1 MAAAFASSSSSS
13 SLPTGPV
20 DLTVLQSASR
30 VLHEQFATDVQII
43 PDLSDTLNTQAGP
56 ALYSTF
62 DDDFRVPFQKRKL
75 VGIPDALFQH
85 YSNTNVNTRMG
96 LMPEIER
103 TWISVENKLLLW
115 DYVEGNEIS
124 SFEDQPYVIS
134 NVALVKPKKGLF
146 IDEISYLLVICTP
159 MTVVLIGVALSP
171 GVKRK
176 TLQLYATDLIVNTDT
191 QMSSV
196 IGTPDGRIFMAGSHD
211 GSLYEL
217 HYQATESWFGKRV
230 QLINH
235 SVGGMQSLIPRFVSS
250 NVEDRIV
257 SLVSDDA
264 RRCFYTLTE
273 KNAIAVYKPT
283 SDKSVEH
290 VQTLSGLYKSIQD
303 KVPGA
308 PSVTPQNFRIISI
321 HPVDVSESR
330 SGIQLVAVTSTG
342 VRLYFA
348 PAIAYSSSFGGYS
361 STSSGVRP
369 LQLFHVRTPPT
380 TISHPDEQEP
390 TFRQPVAAYGTVP
403 TPTRQQGRTFT
414 FTGLD
419 VSCYIDGL
427 TVAAQETD
435 VDGKDFLLCMSPDL
449 TRIGNLD
456 QIVTNTQSAQRYG
469 AVGAPSG
476 SNRAPLIEY
485 AALLAIPGRTWAMA
499 PVPRNLPNWE
509 TGLPAPVVTNEL
521 ASQFVESPPEIM
533 ILTNVGLTFLMKR
546 RALDYLKAVIEEVQS
561 EGNVQPLI
569 EFRDSFGRNQTC
581 TMLLG
586 LASGNS
592 FLDTTESAS
601 LAVSPPDIAAVAKQA
616 FYDFGERPIWSERM
630 VYGNE
635 AQGKALYSGRREGFA
650 LYFARL
656 VRRIWKSKLTR
667 TSASGVHEP
676 TVSEAVLVTVQKNLY
691 SLKDLL
697 DRNPHLFHSS
707 PGDTAVRASAAE
719 QQAWKAEQS
728 SVVELMSLLT
738 RTIEALS
745 FILLLTDYR
754 IGDLIT
760 RCEADVQNMF
770 KALTF
775 EDLITTQNGMT
786 VSRAL
791 VNVVIDQQIGQQL
804 SVDTI
809 SEVLQQRCGS
819 FCSSD
824 DVMLYKA
831 KENIRKAVE
840 TKNPVE
846 KDNWLSESLRLYIKG
861 VRILD
866 LQKLRE
872 ICGDFQ
878 QLTYAKGAVDLP
890 LVCANVFDAENI
902 GLEYWAA
909 GMPANDVR
917 KEFYERRLHCY
928 ELVLDSLNVFE
939 GSSQTAN
946 SLSRDDQDTVRS
958 HAYEYAF
965 ASQDE
970 MFHSTLYD
978 WLIDRGLADDLL
990 EIRPTFLESHLR
1002 REPATVKKYQ
1012 LLWQYYVKDGQPLR
1026 AAEVLSALAE
1036 STDFD
1041 LHLTDRLECLTL
1053 AAGNAKSHPVSS
1065 GGRHETAIAFL
1076 TGLEERLDVAQVQ
1089 LDLYNHLYPHIG
1101 DAEEVGQRI
1110 KQLDQR
1116 LFTISEL
1123 YQDYAIPFDLA
1134 DFKLLCIHVSEH
1146 RDESIVRPIWTQ
1158 IFDEIIQGVKD
1169 ESTQA
1174 DRVMAKVVQLG
1185 RRFFPSEAAFPLRL
1199 MADCLVRFSLERK
1212 GVLPYG
1218 WAPRVLVQCGVPF
1231 VEIWE
1236 ILNGMYESHIP
1247 PFNSQA
1253 NVQAISSDIAVLL
1266 VDWLEE
1272 ARRPNSTIGRE
1283 EVPVGRVDAA
1293 VDQYLKELN
1302 VDRKDTRS
1310 TYENAKRLLRRNW

>member
-43 PDLSDTLNTQAGP
+43 PDLSETLSAQAGP
-56 ALYSTF
+56 AVYSTF
-62 DDDFRVPFQKRKL
+62 DDDFRLPFQKRKL

-85 YSNTNVNTRMG
+85 YSSN
-96 LMPEIER
+96 
-103 TWISVENKLLLW
+103 LLLW

-134 NVALVKPKKGLF
+134 HVALVKPKKGLF

-171 GVKRK
+171 GAKRK
-176 TLQLYATDLIVNTDT
+176 TLQLYATDLTVNTDT

-196 IGTPDGRIFMAGSHD
+196 IGIPDGRIFMAGSHD

-273 KNAIAVYKPT
+273 RNAIAVYKPT

-303 KVPGA
+303 KVPG

-330 SGIQLVAVTSTG
+330 SGIKLVAITSTG

-348 PAIAYSSSFGGYS
+348 PAIAYSSSYGGYS
-361 STSSGVRP
+361 SSSGVRP
-369 LQLFHVRTPPT
+369 LQLFQVRTPPT

-390 TFRQPVAAYGTVP
+390 NFRQPMAAYGTAP
-403 TPTRQQGRTFT
+403 IPARQQGRTFT

-419 VSCYIDGL
+419 
-427 TVAAQETD
+427 ETD

-456 QIVTNTQSAQRYG
+456 QIITNTQSAQRFSG
-469 AVGAPSG
+469 AGAPSG
-476 SNRAPLIEY
+476 SNRVPLIEY

-581 TMLLG
+581 AMLLG

-630 VYGNE
+630 AYGNE
-635 AQGKALYSGRREGFA
+635 AQGKTLYSGRREGFA

-656 VRRIWKSKLTR
+656 VRRIWKSKLTH
-667 TSASGVHEP
+667 TSASGSHEP
-676 TVSEAVLVTVQKNLY
+676 TVPETVLVTVQKNLY

-697 DRNPHLFHSS
+697 DKNPHLFHSS
-707 PGDTAVRASAAE
+707 PGDTAVRPPAAE

-728 SVVELMSLLT
+728 SVVELLSLLT

-760 RCEADVQNMF
+760 KCEADVQNMF

-775 EDLITTQNGMT
+775 EDLITTRNGMT

-840 TKNPVE
+840 TKNPAE

-866 LQKLRE
+866 LHKLRE

-909 GMPANDVR
+909 GMPANDMR

-1076 TGLEERLDVAQVQ
+1076 TDLEERLDVAQVQ
-1089 LDLYNHLYPHIG
+1089 LDLYNYLYPHIT
-1101 DAEEVGQRI
+1101 DAEEVGNRI

-1146 RDESIVRPIWTQ
+1146 RDEGIVRPIWTQ
-1158 IFDEIIQGVKD
+1158 IFDEIIQEAED
-1169 ESTQA
+1169 ENTQA
-1174 DRVMAKVVQLG
+1174 DRIMAKVVKLG
-1185 RRFFPSEAAFPLRL
+1185 RRFFPSESAFPLRL
-1199 MADCLVRFSLERK
+1199 MADLLVRFSLERK

-1272 ARRPNSTIGRE
+1272 ARRPNSSIGRG
-1283 EVPVGRVDAA
+1283 EVPVGRIDAA

-1302 VDRKDTRS
+1302 VDRKDTKS

>member
-20 DLTVLQSASR
+20 DITVLQSATR
-30 VLHEQFATDVQII
+30 VLHEQFATDIQII
-43 PDLSDTLNTQAGP
+43 PDLGETLNTQP
-56 ALYSTF
+56 PSYSIF

-115 DYVEGNEIS
+115 DYIEGNEIS

-159 MTVVLIGVALSP
+159 MTVVLIGVALFL
-171 GVKRK
+171 GAKRK
-176 TLQLYATDLIVNTDT
+176 TLQLYATDLTVNTDT

-196 IGTPDGRIFMAGSHD
+196 IGTSDGRIFMAGSHD

-217 HYQATESWFGKRV
+217 HYQAIESWFGKRV

-257 SLVSDDA
+257 SLVSDDV

-273 KNAIAVYKPT
+273 RNAIAVYKPT
-283 SDKSVEH
+283 SDKSLEH
-290 VQTLSGLYKSIQD
+290 VQTLSGLYKSVQD
-303 KVPGA
+303 KALGSPA
-308 PSVTPQNFRIISI
+308 VTPQNFRIIAI
-321 HPVDVSESR
+321 HPVDFSESR
-330 SGIQLVAVTSTG
+330 SGIQLVAITSTG
-342 VRLYFA
+342 VRLYFG
-348 PAIAYSSSFGGYS
+348 PAIGYAHSYGGYS
-361 STSSGVRP
+361 STSGGVRP
-369 LQLFHVRTPPT
+369 LQLLHVRLPPT
-380 TISHPDEQEP
+380 DLSHPDEQEP
-390 TFRQPVAAYGTVP
+390 TSRQPVATYNTAP
-403 TPTRQQGRTFT
+403 TLTQQQVRMFT
-414 FTGLD
+414 FTALD
-419 VSCYIDGL
+419 VSCYVDGL

-456 QIVTNTQSAQRYG
+456 QTIMNAQSSQRAG
-469 AVGAPSG
+469 ASSG
-476 SNRAPLIEY
+476 SNRASLSEY

-499 PVPRNLPNWE
+499 PVPQSSPNWE

-521 ASQFVESPPEIM
+521 ASQFVENPREIM
-533 ILTNVGLTFLMKR
+533 VLTNVGLTFLMKR
-546 RALDYLKAVIEEVQS
+546 RALDYLRAVIEEVQS
-561 EGNVQPLI
+561 EGNVQPLV
-569 EFRDSFGRNQTC
+569 EFRNSFGRNQTC
-581 TMLLG
+581 AMLLG
-586 LASGNS
+586 LASDNS
-592 FLDTTESAS
+592 FLDTTESTS
-601 LAVSPPDIAAVAKQA
+601 NVVIPPDIAAVAKQA
-616 FYDFGERPIWSERM
+616 FYDFGERPIWSERT
-630 VYGNE
+630 VYSNE
-635 AQGKALYSGRREGFA
+635 AQGKVLYSGRRDGFA

-667 TSASGVHEP
+667 TSAAGIHEP
-676 TVSEAVLVTVQKNLY
+676 TVPEAVLVTVQRNLY

-697 DRNPHLFHSS
+697 DKNPHLFHSS
-707 PGDTAVRASAAE
+707 PGDSAVRAPAAE

-745 FILLLTDYR
+745 FILLLTDHR

-760 RCEADVQNMF
+760 RCAADVQSMF
-770 KALTF
+770 KSLTF
-775 EDLITTQNGMT
+775 EDLIITHNGMT

-840 TKNPVE
+840 TKNPTDR
-846 KDNWLSESLRLYIKG
+846 DNWLSESLRLYIKG
-861 VRILD
+861 ARILD

-939 GSSQTAN
+939 GSSQAAN
-946 SLSRDDQDTVRS
+946 SFSRDDQDTVRS

-965 ASQDE
+965 TSRDE

-1036 STDFD
+1036 STEFD

-1076 TGLEERLDVAQVQ
+1076 TDLEERLDVAQVQ
-1089 LDLYNHLYPHIG
+1089 LDIYNYLLPHIE
-1101 DAEEVGQRI
+1101 DAEEVGERI

-1134 DFKLLCIHVSEH
+1134 DLKLLCIHVSEH
-1146 RDESIVRPIWTQ
+1146 RDESTVRPIWMQ
-1158 IFDEIIQGVKD
+1158 IFDEIIQEVAD
-1169 ESTQA
+1169 ENTQA
-1174 DRVMAKVVQLG
+1174 DRVMAKVVKLG
-1185 RRFFPSEAAFPLRL
+1185 RRFFPSESAFPLRL
-1199 MADCLVRFSLERK
+1199 MTDLLVRFSLERK

-1231 VEIWE
+1231 IEIWE

-1253 NVQAISSDIAVLL
+1253 NVQAISSDIAVVL

-1272 ARRPNSTIGRE
+1272 ARRPNSSVGRG
-1283 EVPVGRVDAA
+1283 EVPVGRIDAV

-1302 VDRKDTRS
+1302 VDRKETKS